1 LLGITSFFLLATEV
15 MRWDLTITTGL
26 SAKNLAIYLVA
37 TFLALRMVV
46 SRTSITAGGAMH
58 AAFIVQIGYA
68 LVTLLVAAMVI
79 EYQSY
84 DLIESGIRLK
94 GSLIDYYI
102 FFLVFLFGVQTADEA
117 MKVIKWILAGA
128 IFANLATILDV
139 VGIWNLGYTERFD
152 GRTQGAIGESNQY
165 AAYIILFIPGLIAAA
180 VASRG
185 LMRLV
190 WLGGAL
196 LSCAALVMTASRGGF
211 VGMIAGCA
219 VGLYLFRHL
228 ISYNRIAGWVGA
240 SLVLFVVA
248 MSVSDYGGLLTE
260 RVFGQ
265 TSNIDATEA
274 SSGRTEIWTNLLF
287 TMFQNPVTFL
297 TGFGWNVYWSM
308 PFRFSPHNHYLS
320 AWFNLGLVGLVCV
333 SYLIFSAIGRARRAS
348 LEARPPLRGQLI
360 AFVVGGTA
368 VSAAVF
374 FVDLHT
380 PWIYF
385 WMYTGLVMRL
395 VTCVQQMP
403 VPVPAPA
410 IPEQIA
416 RDGRRRPRPPKPALA
431 RDPYGWSGG
440 SGRNTV

>member
-1 LLGITSFFLLATEV
+1 
-15 MRWDLTITTGL
+15 
-26 SAKNLAIYLVA
+26 
-37 TFLALRMVV
+37 
-46 SRTSITAGGAMH
+46 MH
-58 AAFIVQIGYA
+58 ASFIVQIGYA

-79 EYQSY
+79 DYQSY

-94 GSLIDYYI
+94 ATLVGYYI
-102 FFLVFLFGVQTADEA
+102 FFLVFLFGVQTTEEA
-117 MKVIKWILAGA
+117 IKVIKWILAGA
-128 IFANLATILDV
+128 VFANLATILDV

-185 LMRLV
+185 LPRV
-190 WLGGAL
+190 AWLGGAL

-211 VGMIAGCA
+211 VGMIVGCA
-219 VGLYLFRHL
+219 IGLYLFRHL
-228 ISYNRIAGWVGA
+228 ISYNRIAGWVAG
-240 SLVLFVVA
+240 SLLLFVAV
-248 MSVSDYGGLLTE
+248 MSFSEYGGLLTE

-274 SSGRTEIWTNLLF
+274 SSGRTEIWANLLY
-287 TMFQNPVTFL
+287 TMFEQPITFV

-308 PFRFSPHNHYLS
+308 PFRFSPHNHYLAS
-320 AWFNLGLVGLVCV
+320 WFNLGLVGLICG

-348 LEARPPLRGQLI
+348 QDAQPPLRGQLI

-368 VSAAVF
+368 VAAAVF

-385 WMYTGLVMRL
+385 WMYTGVVMRL
-395 VTCVQQMP
+395 VTCVQRMP
-403 VPVPAPA
+403 VAAPAPA
-410 IPEQIA
+410 LVEEVG
-416 RDGRRRPRPPKPALA
+416 RDGRRRPRVLKPALA
-431 RDPYGWSGG
+431 RDSYGWAGG
-440 SGRNTV
+440 SGRSGA